1 MIRRRS
7 TGCTSNQP
15 EGCSHILHMN
25 SHSGNS
31 RLYLVSY
38 EMNNHVETCLPPSSI
53 PQAMYPGV
61 SEHCAGAPAVVG

>member
-1 MIRRRS
+1 MIRCHNS
-7 TGCTSNQP
+7 GCTSNQM

-31 RLYLVSY
+31 LLYFVSY
-38 EMNNHVETCLPPSSI
+38 EMNNHVEVCLPPSFI

-61 SEHCAGAPAVVG
+61 SEHCAGAAAVVG